1 MYTLSTIEY
10 KLLLSTEI
18 GSEESEEGMPRRGRQ
33 TRPNPEVASACD
45 YWRVTITI
53 PYLDSIISEMESRFA
68 EDKRAH
74 FELCALIPE
83 VIREQ
88 DVQATC
94 NILSSKW
101 KHLLPEEGNFESEL
115 ARWKVH
121 CNGIFGERSIT
132 ELLCQ
137 DADPIFFLNVREL
150 LCILVVLPIGS
161 AEAERSFSCLRL
173 IQSWLRSTMTIGR
186 LGNLGVL
193 GIHGFDFPLPVDQI
207 CQSFTQMHHR
217 KLCSE
222 SVLYE

>member
-1 MYTLSTIEY
+1 MYTLSAIEY
-10 KLLLSTEI
+10 MVKHCL
-18 GSEESEEGMPRRGRQ
+18 GREEGMPRVIRGRQ

-53 PYLDSIISEMESRFA
+53 SFWDSIISEMESRFA

-94 NILSSKW
+94 KILSSKW

-137 DADPIFFLNVREL
+137 DADPIFFPNVWEL

-161 AEAERSFSCLRL
+161 AEAARSFSCLRL
-173 IQSWLRSTMTIGR
+173 MPVHIFKLHDNTKLPNMSIIYTKTSYESCDLFIQ
-186 LGNLGVL
+186 
-193 GIHGFDFPLPVDQI
+193 H
-207 CQSFTQMHHR
+207 
-217 KLCSE
+217 
-222 SVLYE
+222 

>member
-1 MYTLSTIEY
+1 M
-10 KLLLSTEI
+10 STEI
-18 GSEESEEGMPRRGRQ
+18 GSEEGMPRVKRGRQ

-53 PYLDSIISEMESRFA
+53 PFSDSIISEMESRFA

-74 FELCALIPE
+74 FELCALLPE

-101 KHLLPEEGNFESEL
+101 KHLLPLEGNFESEL
-115 ARWKVH
+115 ARWEVH

-132 ELLCQ
+132 ELFCQ
-137 DADPIFFLNVREL
+137 DADPIFFPNVREL

-161 AEAERSFSCLRL
+161 AEA
-173 IQSWLRSTMTIGR
+173 
-186 LGNLGVL
+186 
-193 GIHGFDFPLPVDQI
+193 HFPSYD
-207 CQSFTQMHHR
+207 
-217 KLCSE
+217 
-222 SVLYE
+222 

>member
-1 MYTLSTIEY
+1 
-10 KLLLSTEI
+10 
-18 GSEESEEGMPRRGRQ
+18 MPRGRQ
-33 TRPNPEVASACD
+33 TRPNPEVTSACD

-53 PYLDSIISEMESRFA
+53 PFLESIISEMESRFA

-115 ARWKVH
+115 AAARWKVY

-137 DADPIFFLNVREL
+137 VLSQCTGAILYLAWWYFLLAVQK
-150 LCILVVLPIGS
+150 
-161 AEAERSFSCLRL
+161 LR
-173 IQSWLRSTMTIGR
+173 G
-186 LGNLGVL
+186 
-193 GIHGFDFPLPVDQI
+193 HFPAYD
-207 CQSFTQMHHR
+207 
-217 KLCSE
+217 
-222 SVLYE
+222 

>member
-1 MYTLSTIEY
+1 ML
-10 KLLLSTEI
+10 
-18 GSEESEEGMPRRGRQ
+18 
-33 TRPNPEVASACD
+33 
-45 YWRVTITI
+45 ITI
-53 PYLDSIISEMESRFA
+53 PFLDSIISEMESRFA

-121 CNGIFGERSIT
+121 CNGIFGERSIA

-137 DADPIFFLNVREL
+137 DADPCNL
-150 LCILVVLPIGS
+150 LSQCTGATLYLGGTS
-161 AEAERSFSCLRL
+161 YWQCRS
-173 IQSWLRSTMTIGR
+173 
-186 LGNLGVL
+186 
-193 GIHGFDFPLPVDQI
+193 
-207 CQSFTQMHHR
+207 
-217 KLCSE
+217 
-222 SVLYE
+222 